1 MSCCGMVCKVG
12 CCGAGK
18 TKTGSKLIYLLI
30 MFLVVLLG
38 ILIRVYSADI
48 FGGLFSFD
56 GICPD
61 EGGEGR
67 DLCFGMM
74 GVYRVSWALFT
85 FFIVMAV
92 CTFAWRG
99 FHTGMW
105 FCKIPL
111 LLVFLF
117 YPFFVPNDFFD
128 VYAQVARV
136 GSILFLL
143 LQALI
148 LIDFAYD
155 LSEGILARADAY
167 DQKLD
172 AEGYEANCCGNMWR
186 VCYAVLSFGVLLA
199 ALGGSIALYFV
210 APTCTL
216 NTFFISQTIALGMGY
231 TVLSASAKV
240 GKGLLPPSIMFA
252 HSAFLTWSAI
262 RSNPDS
268 ECNDA
273 AADSSVD
280 GILIGIIAA
289 AASLTWA
296 SFRMGDAVYDAFRC
310 DKGNHG
316 EDEDA
321 RAARREEE
329 EAKLEA
335 ALTGGADSDSK
346 TDDTDVES
354 GDKKKEKK
362 KLNKKKGASDGA
374 NDDEDEDEAP
384 DDQVQWPF
392 HLVMALGGLY
402 FAMLL
407 TNWGSLETTD
417 LSAALELSTESMWV
431 KMISQWFSVVLYLW
445 TLLAPLCCSSRDFND
460 PHNNFR

>member
-1 MSCCGMVCKVG
+1 MRVP
-12 CCGAGK
+12 AG
-18 TKTGSKLIYLLI
+18 
-30 MFLVVLLG
+30 
-38 ILIRVYSADI
+38 
-48 FGGLFSFD
+48 
-56 GICPD
+56 
-61 EGGEGR
+61 
-67 DLCFGMM
+67 
-74 GVYRVSWALFT
+74 
-85 FFIVMAV
+85 
-92 CTFAWRG
+92 
-99 FHTGMW
+99 
-105 FCKIPL
+105 
-111 LLVFLF
+111 
-117 YPFFVPNDFFD
+117 
-128 VYAQVARV
+128 
-136 GSILFLL
+136 
-143 LQALI
+143 
-148 LIDFAYD
+148 
-155 LSEGILARADAY
+155 
-167 DQKLD
+167 
-172 AEGYEANCCGNMWR
+172 
-186 VCYAVLSFGVLLA
+186 
-199 ALGGSIALYFV
+199 
-210 APTCTL
+210 
-216 NTFFISQTIALGMGY
+216 
-231 TVLSASAKV
+231 
-240 GKGLLPPSIMFA
+240 
-252 HSAFLTWSAI
+252 
-262 RSNPDS
+262 
-268 ECNDA
+268 
-273 AADSSVD
+273 VD

-431 KMISQWFSVVLYLW
+431 KMISQYVVMVYACVCVIMLCSPCIPP
-445 TLLAPLCCSSRDFND
+445 AGGSRLCCTCGHCLHPCAARAATSTTPTTTSVKPSSAPR
-460 PHNNFR
+460 